1 MILSENDLM
10 SLYYQLVNTH
20 ILNMCQE
27 LRASLVPLAVKD
39 LLANAGD
46 ERDVIL
52 IPGREDPL
60 EEGMASHSSVPA
72 WRIPRTEEPGG
83 LQSRGS
89 QRVRH
94 DWVTWHIYRNWEQKG
109 KQKGQKFLMLRENY
123 ISKTIMS
130 EISSWRWKHRDL
142 KTCIRE
148 T

>member
-27 LRASLVPLAVKD
+27 LRASLVPLVVKD

-109 KQKGQKFLMLRENY
+109 KQKGQKFLMLCENY

-130 EISSWRWKHRDL
+130 EISSWRWKHRAL